1 MRNRFIQSGFVI
13 VALLA
18 AFLLTPLF
26 AQQEVQ
32 PKVSGVFATLKAG
45 QAINVKETGERY
57 LLTVIDGDSKL
68 PQPHTILE
76 VDDDFVVVKDFTGLN
91 ETRIP
96 VTSVRSVV
104 HFKGFDR
111 K

>member
-1 MRNRFIQSGFVI
+1 MSSRSGVI
-13 VALLA
+13 VVALLA
-18 AFLLTPLF
+18 ALLLTPLL
-26 AQQEVQ
+26 AQQEAQ
-32 PKVSGVFATLKAG
+32 PKVSGVFATLKSG
-45 QAINVKETGERY
+45 QAINVKETGEKY

-76 VDDDFVVVKDFTGLN
+76 IGSDCVVVKDFTGLN

-96 VTSVRSVV
+96 ITSVKAVI
-104 HFKGFDR
+104 HFKGFER

>member
-1 MRNRFIQSGFVI
+1 MHSRSGFVVVALI
-13 VALLA
+13 VAV
-18 AFLLTPLF
+18 LLTPLL
-26 AQQEVQ
+26 AQQEAQ
-32 PKVSGVFATLKAG
+32 PKVSGVFATLKAE
-45 QAINVKETGERY
+45 QAINVKETGEKY

-68 PQPHTILE
+68 PQPHTVLE
-76 VDDDFVVVKDFTGLN
+76 VGQDFVVVKDFTGLN

-96 VTSVRSVV
+96 ITSVKAVI